1 MYTSFYAAARGV
13 MAQQQRLDITANN
26 LANISNYGYKTK
38 SASFSDLMY
47 YNLNNKNGQD
57 TDMKAGTGVRIG
69 QVNTDFT
76 PSPYTETGGIY
87 DYAIENQGFFRM
99 INPTSGEITYTRNG
113 HFSLSQQGNQFYL
126 VNDAGN
132 RVSDQNGNPITVTN
146 GRLSGEIGVYTFN
159 VKDGMLSVGNN
170 EFAPTENNGEAV
182 LVQDAKV
189 VAHVLE
195 VSGVNMAEEM
205 TKVIESQRAYS
216 YALKM
221 VQTSDEIVTTV
232 NSLRQ

>member
-26 LANISNYGYKTK
+26 LANISNYGYKTQ

-159 VKDGMLSVGNN
+159 VLS
-170 EFAPTENNGEAV
+170 
-182 LVQDAKV
+182 LI
-189 VAHVLE
+189 H
-195 VSGVNMAEEM
+195 
-205 TKVIESQRAYS
+205 I
-216 YALKM
+216 
-221 VQTSDEIVTTV
+221 
-232 NSLRQ
+232 